1 MKWPTLRPLDRY
13 VMGEFWKIFITTSFG
28 FPVLV
33 IIIDVVDHL
42 EKYLNRH
49 LTVKQIALSY
59 LYWIPDSMFLVLP
72 AAVLFATVFSIGGF
86 TRR

>member
-1 MKWPTLRPLDRY
+1 MRLLARVRPLDRY
-13 VMGEFWKIFITTSFG
+13 VLAEFMKVFFNMALG

-49 LTVKQIALSY
+49 LT
-59 LYWIPDSMFLVLP
+59 
-72 AAVLFATVFSIGGF
+72 
-86 TRR
+86 